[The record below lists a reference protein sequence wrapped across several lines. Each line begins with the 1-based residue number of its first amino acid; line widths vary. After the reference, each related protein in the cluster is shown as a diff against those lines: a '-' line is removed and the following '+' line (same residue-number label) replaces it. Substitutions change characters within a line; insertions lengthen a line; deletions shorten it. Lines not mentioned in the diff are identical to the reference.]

1 MKKRFKSK
9 ITKNYKGAFYIFLF
23 GLSFLCTI
31 KLIIGDSKTTKEYLL
46 ASLLNESTGK
56 DNILIE
62 KVTEQVSSPKYMIYS
77 GLNKIVEKNN
87 LSVFSSI
94 EDDDYDYDN
103 ALSEY
108 VEDPSPETPVD
119 PIVYIYNTHQLEEY
133 SSSMPFD
140 YSVKPNVMIASYV
153 MREKLKENSI
163 SSVVETKNVKEYLE
177 KNKLN
182 YNRSYLATENFAREM
197 QNKYPT
203 IEYLIDIHR
212 DSVSYDVT
220 KYELEGKNYARV
232 LFVVGLE
239 HTTAE
244 NNIGF
249 AEKLDEI
256 LKRDYPGLSRGVLK
270 KTGTPTPGIYNQNLN
285 GKSVLIEIGGPDN
298 KIEEV
303 YNTVEVLSK
312 VLTEVIKE
320 EKNL

>member
-1 MKKRFKSK
+1 
-9 ITKNYKGAFYIFLF
+9 
-23 GLSFLCTI
+23 
-31 KLIIGDSKTTKEYLL
+31 
-46 ASLLNESTGK
+46 
-56 DNILIE
+56 
-62 KVTEQVSSPKYMIYS
+62 
-77 GLNKIVEKNN
+77 
-87 LSVFSSI
+87 
-94 EDDDYDYDN
+94 
-103 ALSEY
+103 
-108 VEDPSPETPVD
+108 
-119 PIVYIYNTHQLEEY
+119 
-133 SSSMPFD
+133 
-140 YSVKPNVMIASYV
+140 
-153 MREKLKENSI
+153 
-163 SSVVETKNVKEYLE
+163 
-177 KNKLN
+177 
-182 YNRSYLATENFAREM
+182 M

-203 IEYLIDIHR
+203 IDYLIDIHR

-320 EKNL
+320 EKNLWKRK